1 MPNGPKSTWQYKNQD
16 IMSLKQEKEN
26 AKREVEY
33 VKTLDNWEKNFL
45 PKIK

>member
-1 MPNGPKSTWQYKNQD
+1 MPSSMKSTWQKKNQD
-16 IMSLKQEKEN
+16 VMTLKQEKEN
-26 AKREVEY
+26 AKREIDY